1 MQRALSAEPGN
12 RPSVCPDP
20 DQPCD
25 DLDQTLDDEVV
36 PTWDYPH
43 SSTSRDEDDDPSAPR
58 VIIEFWS
65 GPPTRPAPVV
75 RVGDVEVSE
84 QEDVK
89 R

>member
-1 MQRALSAEPGN
+1 MSHHN
-12 RPSVCPDP
+12 PDHLP
-20 DQPCD
+20 D
-25 DLDQTLDDEVV
+25 DLDQTLDDAVV

-43 SSTSRDEDDDPSAPR
+43 SSTHPDEDDPSAPR

-65 GPPTRPAPVV
+65 GPPARPAPVV
-75 RVGDVEVSE
+75 RVGDVEVFE